1 MARLALFFPLRQP
14 LRLLFCNS
22 LLLKLQLLALH
33 NGCALVLGNKHR
45 FQHDAM
51 VDLVLV
57 FALLCPLPTI
67 ILILVA
73 ALLSAEVLRRRRTS
87 AHVGSCMRVPTR
99 SNSGARGGQGAAAR
113 EDAP

>member
-73 ALLSAEVLRRRRTS
+73 PAEAQLLLLLLRACSEMGETAGWRK
-87 AHVGSCMRVPTR
+87 
-99 SNSGARGGQGAAAR
+99 Q
-113 EDAP
+113 